1 MNKASLKVLSITAGV
16 FILAG
21 CSKDT
26 SFTKEVRGPD
36 DYLYVPSPK
45 ELNIPPAI
53 ALPPQNGDFEIALP
67 AKDGNLGRDIDITP
81 PNVGLTTTE
90 EQEQTKFAQ
99 EELSSGL
106 YQESITLSSGTDETS
121 LPIILFDTN
130 FAQVWNI
137 LPGSLNQVGFE
148 VSEQNQTTGSLKVEF
163 KGLSSSEL
171 QSLGA
176 IEFLLPE
183 GIYILQVGDLNT
195 QSSIQLRNENNTYLT
210 QSQNDALAELLQKVV
225 NN

>member
-1 MNKASLKVLSITAGV
+1 MNKASLKILSIAASVLVIT
-16 FILAG
+16 G

-36 DYLYVPSPK
+36 DYLYVTSPK
-45 ELNIPPAI
+45 ELNIPPSI

-81 PNVGLTTTE
+81 PNVGLTSVE
-90 EQEQTKFAQ
+90 DQEQTKFAQ
-99 EELSSGL
+99 DELSSGL
-106 YQESITLSSGTDETS
+106 YQESITVSSGTDETS
-121 LPIILFDTN
+121 LPIVLLNTN
-130 FAQVWNI
+130 FSQAWGI
-137 LPGSLNQVGFE
+137 LTTNLSQLGFE
-148 VSEQNQTTGSLKVEF
+148 ILEQNQTNGSMKVEY

-176 IEFLLPE
+176 VEFLLPE
-183 GIYILQVGDLNT
+183 GVYLIQVGDLNT
-195 QSSIQLRNENNTYLT
+195 QTSIQLRNEKNTYLT
-210 QSQNDALAELLQKVV
+210 QSQNDALSELLQKIV